1 MKARETVFH
10 LRKYPRRK
18 QRIGTVA
25 STLARN
31 RHLTTTTNHVPYMT
45 WTLLRREGRKEER
58 LVDLEN
64 GKFSITT
71 TSILHGVWV
80 LLLRYHHPLK

>member
-1 MKARETVFH
+1 MKAGERVFH
-10 LRKYPRRK
+10 LRKYLRRK
-18 QRIGTVA
+18 QRKWTVA

-58 LVDLEN
+58 LADLEN

-71 TSILHGVWV
+71 TSILHGVWAP
-80 LLLRYHHPLK
+80 LLRYRHPLK